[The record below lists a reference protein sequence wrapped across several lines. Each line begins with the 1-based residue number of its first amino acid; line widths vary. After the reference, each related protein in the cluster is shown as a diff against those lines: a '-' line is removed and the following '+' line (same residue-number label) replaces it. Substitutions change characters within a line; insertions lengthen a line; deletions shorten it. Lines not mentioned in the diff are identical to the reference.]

1 MQFKCSKYYSV
12 SPSPSLQAQVLPE
25 LELWCF
31 IGGQGQGTHAQQVF
45 RGDCDVVSR
54 ACSERQTW
62 NGVSH
67 LSVHPWKPGLGEATK
82 SVWQERRPSRD
93 ILPTSLWQEAAL
105 LLSPALKAAGRADTM
120 PSTQREGLREASWW
134 PLSKEREKEKRQDI

>member
-1 MQFKCSKYYSV
+1 MQFKCSKDYSV
-12 SPSPSLQAQVLPE
+12 RPSPSPQAQVLPE
-25 LELWCF
+25 LELWGL
-31 IGGQGQGTHAQQVF
+31 IGGQGQGTHSQQVF
-45 RGDCDVVSR
+45 RGDCDVVSY
-54 ACSERQTW
+54 ACSEQQTW

-67 LSVHPWKPGLGEATK
+67 WSGHPWKPGLGEATR
-82 SVWQERRPSRD
+82 SVRQERRPGHD
-93 ILPTSLWQEAAL
+93 ILPTPLWQEAAL